1 MPLKDRVKSDLR
13 HLKSL
18 LLIAIL
24 IFIQSCTQGQKKPNS
39 MTTKESANHKHTNS
53 LINET
58 SPYLLQH
65 AHNPVDWYAWGEEA
79 LKKAEKEGKLVLVSI
94 GYSSCHWCHVMER
107 ESFENEEIAKFMNEH
122 FICIKVD
129 REERPD
135 VDQIYMN
142 AVQLITGSGGWPLN
156 CFALPDGSPVYGGT
170 YFPPDKWKDLLE
182 RLIET
187 YKSDPQKFKEYAQQ
201 LNEGIAG
208 SDIVSKKEEDV
219 IFNEKQLP
227 GMVHQWKNFFD
238 KEDGGNNRAPKFPLP
253 NTYEFL
259 LSYFYHTEDKEVL
272 DHVNLSLQKMA
283 MGGIYDQIG
292 GGFARYS
299 TDMYWKVPHFEKML
313 YDNGQLVSL
322 YSKAFQLTGKK
333 LYRDV
338 VEQTLA
344 FVMREMTSPEGGFY
358 SSYDADS
365 EGIEGKFYVWQKEEI
380 DKVLGKN
387 SELINSWFNVSEKGN
402 WEDNNILLV
411 TEEMEDFCIKQN
423 ISISEFR
430 NILEDSRLLL
440 LKEREKRVKPGL
452 DDKILTSWN
461 ALMLNGFIDAYR
473 VLGNNDN
480 KEAALKN
487 AHFILKQ
494 VDKSGRLNRNFKE
507 GRSTINGFL
516 DDYSLTIQAFINL
529 YQLSFDELWLDHAMK
544 LAKYTLLHFY
554 DEKSGMF
561 FYTSD
566 LDSELVTRKMELS
579 DNVIPSSNSA
589 MARNLYQLGIY
600 FDKPDYIDLSKQML
614 VNIEE
619 NMASNIAYHTNWAQ
633 LMLSFIYP
641 PSEVVIAGPK
651 AHELRNELDKKFLPN
666 VIVAG
671 GTKDSSMPL
680 MLSRFSPDQT
690 YIFVCKKNICK
701 LPVNTVSEALI
712 QIQEK

>member
-1 MPLKDRVKSDLR
+1 MQSKIRFTAGLSNMKY
-13 HLKSL
+13 
-18 LLIAIL
+18 LIIGVIL
-24 IFIQSCTQGQKKPNS
+24 IFNQSCSQGQKKTNP
-39 MTTKESANHKHTNS
+39 MKTKESSKHKFTNS

-79 LKKAEKEGKLVLVSI
+79 LAKAEKEGKLVLVSI

-107 ESFENEEIAKFMNEH
+107 ESFENEEIAKIMNEH

-135 VDQIYMN
+135 VDQVYMN
-142 AVQLITGSGGWPLN
+142 AVQLISGSGGWPLN

-182 RLIET
+182 RLIES
-187 YKSDPQKFKEYAQQ
+187 YKSDPQKFKEYSQQ
-201 LNEGIAG
+201 LKEGIAG
-208 SDIVSKKEEDV
+208 SDIVTKIEEEV
-219 IFNEKQLP
+219 VFSENQLSE
-227 GMVHQWKNFFD
+227 MVNQWKKFFD

-259 LSYFYHTEDKEVL
+259 LSYYYHSQDKEVL
-272 DHVNLSLQKMA
+272 DHVDLSLQKMA

-322 YSKAFQLTGKK
+322 YSKAFQLTGKN

-338 VEQTLA
+338 VKQTLA

-365 EGIEGKFYVWQKEEI
+365 EGVEGKFYVWQKEEI
-380 DKVLGKN
+380 DNILGKN

-402 WEDNNILLV
+402 WEDNNILLE
-411 TEEMEDFCIKQN
+411 TEEMEVFCEKQN
-423 ISISEFR
+423 IPISEFS

-440 LKEREKRVKPGL
+440 LREREKRVKPGL

-473 VLGNNDN
+473 ILGNSDF
-480 KEAALKN
+480 KEVALKN

-494 VDKSGRLNRNFKE
+494 VDKSGRLNRNFKN

-516 DDYSLTIQAFINL
+516 DDYSFTIQAFINL
-529 YQLSFDELWLDHAMK
+529 YQLSFDEFWLDNALKMTD
-544 LAKYTLLHFY
+544 YTLQHFY
-554 DEKSGMF
+554 DEESGMF

-566 LDSELVTRKMELS
+566 LDPKLVARKMELS
-579 DNVIPSSNSA
+579 DNVISSSNSA
-589 MARNLYQLGIY
+589 MARNLYLLGVY
-600 FDKPDYIDLSKQML
+600 FDKPDYIDFSKQML
-614 VNIEE
+614 VNIES

-641 PSEVVIAGPK
+641 PSEVVIAGPA
-651 AHELRNELDKKFLPN
+651 AHEIRNELDEIFLPN
-666 VIVAG
+666 IIVAG
-671 GTKDSSMPL
+671 GTEESSMPL
-680 MLSRFSPDQT
+680 MQSRFSPDQT

-701 LPVNTVSEALI
+701 LPVNAVSEALI
-712 QIQEK
+712 QIQEN